1 MNRVVNYFLE
11 IVALFAITFHLFALI
26 YVVFIVLSLY
36 LGQNTNYKISYL
48 VTIFGMK
55 VNFIKFN
62 PFGHKN
68 IAIKS

>member
-1 MNRVVNYFLE
+1 MNRVVNYFLK

-26 YVVFIVLSLY
+26 YVVFVPLSLY

-48 VTIFGMK
+48 VTTFGMK
-55 VNFIKFN
+55 VNSIIFN
-62 PFGHKN
+62 LFRHKN